1 LFSIEKSSGF
11 SDNIAP
17 ESSDAMSSSAAA
29 SCPVENLLLSVENLS
44 LKEGSADT
52 NNHHGLSTR
61 NYLLHGNGG
70 SLPRIRE
77 TRINGFSQYQTG
89 FENSMLLPPPLFSE
103 SVWGSNSLSNGGS
116 FQGSRLQPR
125 ARILVP
131 NYNFLSGSAL
141 DVGTGRA
148 GTGLGGVDNSMVQ
161 NQEELKKVRI
171 FLGLLQGDSIVNYCS
186 DQHGSRTIQGLLRL
200 RNPEITREI
209 YNKVLALSSRGIA
222 VVLELMLDQHGW
234 HVFGELIDA
243 LNYQQLKLI
252 TYEITKKLDA
262 FVSLTL
268 DTHGSNSIRKVI
280 RLLRRSPLVTLVMN
294 NLRAA
299 FFTIMT
305 NRIGSYAVSE
315 CFNQL
320 SAEDNRL
327 LYEAAIEC
335 CLDLAIDHEGSL
347 ALIRVI
353 NTIQGL
359 QRYRLLDI
367 LSTYVAFLSQDPK
380 GNYVVQKVISL
391 NNPLFTQ
398 KICHHLRGYYGTIS
412 LQKGGSHIAEKCL
425 DTEWK
430 SWVIEDFLSNTNTL
444 LQVAKD
450 EFGNYVIQKALN
462 VTKKSGSPLYQ
473 KLLLRLQPHL
483 SILRSGYG
491 RNVFN
496 LITGGRSVKKV

>member
-1 LFSIEKSSGF
+1 MEKSSGF

-61 NYLLHGNGG
+61 NYLLHDNGG

-77 TRINGFSQYQTG
+77 TRNNGFSQYHTG
-89 FENSMLLPPPLFSE
+89 FENSMLLPPLLFSE

-116 FQGSRLQPR
+116 FQGSILQPR
-125 ARILVP
+125 ARSLVP
-131 NYNFLSGSAL
+131 NFNFLSGSAL
-141 DVGTGRA
+141 DLGTGRA
-148 GTGLGGVDNSMVQ
+148 GSGLGGVDNSMVQ

-252 TYEITKKLDA
+252 TYEITKNLDD

-398 KICHHLRGYYGTIS
+398 KICYHLRGYYGTIS

-450 EFGNYVIQKALN
+450 EFGNYVIQKALK

-483 SILRSGYG
+483 SILQSGYG